1 MIQKMK
7 KLSLLVHANDRSQV
21 LEDLQ
26 KLGVV
31 HVELGKDQQRL
42 EILVYKEKIVKLEK
56 THQFLTSLVTAEKTV
71 FHQETYPDDLDVL
84 YDEIEKMRV
93 EIDDLRA
100 QGEHLAKELQA
111 QNAWGFYDAQKA
123 QALNAAGIK
132 LRFGKVPPKVFE
144 ALDPQ
149 APFFEIAR
157 EGASVLYVY
166 LQDTQKEPE
175 ELPGQE
181 VFLSA
186 GSDQLQQKML
196 GLDAEIQKRQKYLL
210 DYGRYIDSLSEGI
223 ANLKDRLSY
232 SFANYSL
239 TETVEGKVLILQGWF
254 PQVVEDRVKAFLD
267 TSKAAY
273 LLEEPTEKDQPP
285 VSLRNGRLA
294 QLFEPITKVYSLPNY
309 HEIDTT
315 AFLGPF
321 FALFVGL
328 CLADVGY
335 GALMLA
341 ATLPAFFLLK
351 GEGRRLAGLGIVL
364 SVMTIAGGLLLGD
377 IFGIETFKEG
387 VPNQLYP
394 SLLRPLAL
402 FPTMADAM
410 ALPILLGF
418 VQVFLGHILRMVNGF
433 RRDGVQGGLK
443 PIGTALL
450 VITVGF
456 LLLEYNFFGPFA
468 KVMVG
473 PIPVG
478 FWISS
483 IPHVATVTMVLGIAG
498 AVLVLLFNGVEHHLK
513 FYIRPAVGLWELYE
527 FVSQILGDILSYLRL
542 FALGLAGGL
551 LAESFN
557 SIGLMVLGNGHNPLL
572 WFFMILVL
580 LIGHGIN
587 LGLALIAS
595 FVHPVRLTFVE
606 FYKAIGFK
614 GGGVSY
620 SPFQTQFKSNNH

>member
-1 MIQKMK
+1 MK

-26 KLGVV
+26 RLGVV
-31 HVELGKDQQRL
+31 HVEFGKDQQRL
-42 EILVYKEKIVKLEK
+42 EILVFKEKITKLEK
-56 THQFLTSLVTAEKTV
+56 THQFLTTLAASEKTV

-93 EIDDLRA
+93 EVDDLRS
-100 QGEHLAKELQA
+100 QGVHLAKELES
-111 QNAWGFYDAQKA
+111 QNVWGFYDAQKA
-123 QALNAAGIK
+123 EALNAAGIK
-132 LRFGKVPPKVFE
+132 LRFGKAPAKLFE

-149 APFFEIAR
+149 EPFVEVAKD
-157 EGASVLYVY
+157 GSSVLYVY
-166 LQDTQKEPE
+166 LQDSKKESA

-181 VFLSA
+181 IFLSA
-186 GSDQLQQKML
+186 GSDQLQQKL
-196 GLDAEIQKRQKYLL
+196 LDIDAEIKKREKFLL
-210 DYGRYIDSLSEGI
+210 GYCRYIDGLSDGI
-223 ANLKDRLSY
+223 ADLKDRLSY

-239 TETVEGKVLILQGWF
+239 TETAGGQVLILQGWY
-254 PQVVEDRVKAFLD
+254 PEVEEARVREFLD
-267 TSKAAY
+267 SSRAAY
-273 LLEEPTEKDQPP
+273 LLEEPKGEEQPP
-285 VSLRNGRLA
+285 IALKNGRLA
-294 QLFEPITKVYSLPNY
+294 RLFEPITKVYSLPNY

-315 AFLGPF
+315 AFLAPF

-335 GALMLA
+335 GTLMLA
-341 ATLPAFFLLK
+341 VTIPAFFLLK

-478 FWISS
+478 PLVSS
-483 IPHVATVTMVLGIAG
+483 IPYVSTVTIVLGVLG

-513 FYIRPAVGLWELYE
+513 FYIRPAMGLWELYE
-527 FVSQILGDILSYLRL
+527 FISQILGDILSYLRL

-557 SIGLMVLGNGHNPLL
+557 SIGIMVLGNGHNPLMWVFL
-572 WFFMILVL
+572 IVVL

-620 SPFQTQFKSNNH
+620 SPFQTQLKSNNH